1 MYLFPPFLVFQL
13 FLNIRTEPELQ
24 GRIISGA
31 KLDPE
36 L

>member
-1 MYLFPPFLVFQL
+1 MYLFPPFLVFQA
-13 FLNIRTEPELQ
+13 FKNIKTEPELH

-31 KLDPE
+31 KCDPE